1 MPAFIVDGLA
11 DLQRYYVEGKAE
23 RISPDVEKVT
33 GHKAGTF
40 DQFARDYAGALKASA

>member
-1 MPAFIVDGLA
+1 
-11 DLQRYYVEGKAE
+11 
-23 RISPDVEKVT
+23 VEKVT